1 MNINE
6 NKSIE
11 ANEPDHLN
19 MSLTDVMR
27 EVAKLGVDYFKHG
40 ELIDEMY
47 WDGHSPFEIKQ
58 QIEVLEGDYS
68 I

>member
-19 MSLTDVMR
+19 MSVEQM
-27 EVAKLGVDYFKHG
+27 EAMCASLGVDTDEYAA
-40 ELIDEMY
+40 LIQEMY

-58 QIEVLEGDYS
+58 QIEVLEGDCS
-68 I
+68 L